1 MRNYVAAA
9 ALLLL
14 SVCGFSQTP
23 GDMPVI
29 VPPSPELASLAN
41 VGSVS
46 TSLHTGGA
54 SVSVPLY
61 EIKAGTI
68 TVPVALNYFTNGIR
82 VNDIASRAGLGWN
95 LVAGGNVSRTIHDEE
110 DDAPA
115 TIQHPLPASLV
126 PTSGNTDLI
135 NYLKQASWD
144 NYDTER
150 DEYNFSVGGVSGKF
164 FIDDNGVPRITNHN
178 NVQIVKGTNSFTLT
192 TADGV
197 KYLFGNNGQVE
208 KTHGYQVNGVG
219 RWDKMSTTGW
229 FLTSI
234 TSPQGDVVTFN
245 YSDIFIKTLQG
256 ASQSVILKA
265 MGVPS
270 SGDPNCE
277 YVCTGRW
284 SDPVQNRLDY
294 DTKYLT
300 SITTSN
306 GQQVYFIYE
315 TRGDEGGDNR
325 LKRVLIHANDGSTSR
340 LIKQYEFE
348 YDNYPITND
357 WNLRFYLKKLYQHST
372 QLIPNTLQPDETLV
386 YQFDYNDPSG
396 LPSQRSYSQDHYG
409 YANGVPANVNY
420 NFFTK
425 PSDYALF
432 QRGNEG
438 ADRSPSFVYTQKG
451 ALKKVT
457 YPTGG
462 SEEFFYEP
470 HTLPQAQVQT
480 IYNSYDERAGTGAN
494 WYNMNEYSTSITTN
508 SVAKVRVVHET
519 NSTPTSPGNVWT
531 PDNQHPIAI
540 FQIIKTSNSQV
551 VYQSRHDNYGSN
563 DVVIT
568 SGIEPNTAYTLKLQV
583 WSASVYSKARVE
595 FDAVETPYW
604 ANNEV
609 CGMRVQ
615 KIYAYDPVAKLI
627 NKKFYRYSS
636 MDIPAKSSGIGM
648 AAPITDRPYPN
659 AGYCELPTLVGYQFL
674 NHCDG
679 MTQISSSS
687 LSGSFT
693 FSGSPVAYQYV
704 IESNDS
710 LNANGTTEHEFI
722 TEYNSTTVEPI
733 LGIIMPGSPGDI
745 RPTLNGTEIRTR
757 YFKKTSGNY
766 ILLKEQRNVYK
777 GDFRH
782 NYSVFNYLI
791 RQRWDPQPSPTVEEK
806 ALAYDF
812 GKYRLTSFW
821 YHLDSTYMIDYDQD
835 GQNPMTSYTTYEYGS
850 VTHQQP
856 TKITTLNS
864 KGETQEVVNKYP
876 EDYATTPYTTM
887 VTKHIIT
894 PVIEAKT
901 KTGSTWINTSQTEY
915 ANWSSP
921 ATVIKPSVVKMA
933 KGTDG
938 PEPRL
943 RFYNYDSYG
952 NPLELSKENGVHV
965 SYLWNDLHTFPVAEV
980 KNAAQEEIAYTS
992 FEGDDKGRW
1001 TFNEANIISGGITG
1015 KHSYNGAMSRVV
1027 NPNKSYI
1034 LTAWSA
1040 GTVSGPDGVPGQLLA
1055 TKQGW
1060 SLYKW
1065 DINNTEGVVIT
1076 GSQIDEVRLYPVGAQ
1091 MTTYVYE
1098 PFVGMAAVDDANNTI
1113 LYYIYDGL
1121 NRLQLIRNIDR
1132 DIVKQYEYK
1141 YNQVINPCSNTT
1153 ADWQATGV
1161 KRCITS
1167 GQHNLPTGEEEEEQR
1182 DQNNCSNTYLQ
1193 TRWISLGNTGNCTGG
1208 GGQQCTGAN
1217 KRIVNGVCETATKVF
1232 VSSQK
1237 IGRTWHCT
1245 YKWVWSDG
1253 YESAPF
1259 TETSSTACNA
1269 GDIEL

>member
-41 VGSVS
+41 AGGVS

-54 SVSVPLY
+54 SANVQLY
-61 EIKAGTI
+61 EIKVGSI
-68 TVPVALNYFTNGIR
+68 NVPIALNYFTNGIK

-95 LVAGGNVSRTIHDEE
+95 LVAGGNISRTIHDEE

-115 TIQHPLPASLV
+115 TVQHNPPASFA
-126 PTSGNTDLI
+126 PTSGNNDLI

-150 DEYNFSVGGVSGKF
+150 DEYSFSVGGVSGKF

-197 KYLFGNNGQVE
+197 KYSFGNNGQVE

-219 RWDKMSTTGW
+219 RWDKFSTTGW

-256 ASQSVILKA
+256 ASQSVILKS
-265 MGVPS
+265 MGPNS
-270 SGDPNCE
+270 SDDPDCE
-277 YVCTGRW
+277 YVCNGRW
-284 SDPVQNRLDY
+284 SNPVQNRLDY

-325 LKRVLIHANDGSTSR
+325 LKRVLIHANDGDVSR
-340 LIKQYEFE
+340 VIKRYEFE

-386 YQFDYNDPSG
+386 YQFDYNDPAG

-409 YANGVPANVNY
+409 YANGVPANLNN

-425 PSDYALF
+425 PADWAQL

-438 ADRSPSFVYTQKG
+438 ADRSPSFVHTQKG

-480 IYNSYDERAGTGAN
+480 VYNSYEEPSGTGQL
-494 WYNMNEYSTSITTN
+494 WYSMNEYTRYITTN
-508 SVAKVRVVHET
+508 AATKIRVVHET
-519 NSTPTSPGNVWT
+519 NSTPTSPGNIWT

-551 VYQSRHDNYGSN
+551 VYQSRHDNYGSR
-563 DVVIT
+563 DEVVT
-568 SGIEPNTAYTLKLQV
+568 SGMEPNTAYTLKLQV
-583 WSASVYSKARVE
+583 WSASVFSKVRLE
-595 FDAVETPYW
+595 YDAVETPYW
-604 ANNEV
+604 VNNEV

-615 KIYAYDPVAKLI
+615 KIYAYDPVAKLT
-627 NKKFYRYSS
+627 NKKFYRYAS
-636 MDIPAKSSGIGM
+636 MDMPTKSSGIGK
-648 AAPITDRPYPN
+648 AAPITEQAYPF
-659 AGYCELPTLVGYQFL
+659 AGYCEKPGVILGYIF
-674 NHCDG
+674 NPCNG
-679 MTQISSSS
+679 MVQISSSS
-687 LSGSFT
+687 ISGNFS

-704 IESNDS
+704 GESNDS
-710 LNANGTTEHEFI
+710 LNANGLTEHEFV
-722 TEYNSTTVEPI
+722 TEYNSTIVEPL
-733 LGIIMPGSPGDI
+733 LGLAMPGAPGDAL
-745 RPTLNGTEIRTR
+745 PSLNGTELRTR
-757 YFKKTSGNY
+757 FFKKGSAGFV
-766 ILLKEQRNVYK
+766 LLKNQLNVYK
-777 GDFRH
+777 ADLRH
-782 NYSVFNYLI
+782 NYMAYNYLI
-791 RQRWDPQPSPTVEEK
+791 RQRWEPMTTSTTTVEEK
-806 ALAYDF
+806 SLAYDL
-812 GKYRLTSFW
+812 GKYRFSSTW
-821 YHLDSTYMIDYDQD
+821 YYLESTTITDYDQD
-835 GQNPMTSYTTYEYGS
+835 GLNPLTSYTTYEYGS
-850 VTHQQP
+850 LTHQQP
-856 TKITTLNS
+856 TKVTTINS
-864 KGETQEVVNKYP
+864 KGETQEVTNKYP
-876 EDYATTPYTTM
+876 EDYVTAPYTTM
-887 VTKHIIT
+887 ITKHIIT
-894 PVIEAKT
+894 PVIEAKA
-901 KTGSTWINTSQTEY
+901 KTGNTAINTVQTDY
-915 ANWSSP
+915 SSWASP
-921 ATVIKPSVVKMA
+921 ATVIKPSLVKIA
-933 KGTDG
+933 KSTDA
-938 PEPRL
+938 PESRI
-943 RFYNYDSYG
+943 RYYNYDGYG
-952 NPLELSKENGVHV
+952 NPLELSKESGVHV
-965 SYLWNDLHTFPVAEV
+965 SYLWNHLHTFPIAEV
-980 KNAAQEEIAYTS
+980 KNATQDEIAYTS

-1001 TFNEANIISGGITG
+1001 TFTETNIISGGITG
-1015 KHSYNGAMSRVV
+1015 KHSYNGTMSRVV

-1040 GTVSGPDGVPGQLLA
+1040 GTVSGPDGISGQLLA

-1060 SLYKW
+1060 NLYKW
-1065 DINNTEGVVIT
+1065 DINNTEGIVIT
-1076 GSQIDEVRLYPVGAQ
+1076 GSQLDEVRLYPVGAQ

-1098 PFVGMAAVDDANNTI
+1098 PFVGLTAVDNANNTI

-1153 ADWQATGV
+1153 AGWQATGV

-1167 GQHNLPTGEEEEEQR
+1167 GQHNIPTGEEEEEQR
-1182 DQNNCSNTYLQ
+1182 DQNNCSSTYLQ
-1193 TRWISLGNTGNCTGG
+1193 TRWVSLGNTGNCTGG

-1237 IGRTWHCT
+1237 VGRNWQCT

-1259 TETSSTACNA
+1259 TEIGTAPCENL
-1269 GDIEL
+1269 EL